1 MYQAWFHLTGEWP
14 PTPNLSEV
22 TGGTAKPGTLADST
36 ACFRG
41 VKRPYLTEDDGASV
55 FVYILK
61 PESTLVFDPRPP
73 VRRPVIKMLDSD
85 LLLAA
90 YVRLADRPVVQ
101 GGEPVVGFVTRL
113 ETIEGGP
120 AEPGLPLDYL
130 ERYENRVW

>member
-1 MYQAWFHLTGEWP
+1 MGLLLVEQGRLNRLY
-14 PTPNLSEV
+14 
-22 TGGTAKPGTLADST
+22 
-36 ACFRG
+36 G
-41 VKRPYLTEDDGASV
+41 VARDPVRMQHPLFVCASV